1 MPRTPPP
8 QAVTS
13 QMSPNLP
20 NVSWKENS
28 PLVENCYPT
37 FSDSTPRY
45 LWQKTHTFVLGSMHI
60 NQSSIVI
67 KQKKIV
73 IILENM

>member
-1 MPRTPPP
+1 
-8 QAVTS
+8 
-13 QMSPNLP
+13 MSPGRKIHPWLKTAILL
-20 NVSWKENS
+20 SAILLLDIYGK
-28 PLVENCYPT
+28 
-37 FSDSTPRY
+37 
-45 LWQKTHTFVLGSMHI
+45 KTHTFVLGSMHI